1 MRYIR
6 YAILAILAVVLIT
19 VALANSAAVTFHL
32 LPEGLSG
39 FLGLSWQVT
48 LPLFIVVFLGVI
60 LGILVGFVWEW
71 ARESKHR
78 AEGKRA
84 KKAAVNLAREVKSLK
99 ATDSAAPKDEVLALL
114 DEKS

>member
-6 YAILAILAVVLIT
+6 YAILAVLAVILIT
-19 VALANSAAVTFHL
+19 VAVANRAMVTFHL
-32 LPEGLSG
+32 LPEGLTG

-48 LPLFIVVFLGVI
+48 LPLFIVIFLGIV

-84 KKAAVNLAREVKSLK
+84 KKAAVSLAREVKTLK
-99 ATDSAAPKDEVLALL
+99 PESGGPADEVLALL
-114 DEKS
+114 DKKS